1 MDALC
6 HGKSGVIFC
15 QPRHTDA
22 GPAGKAAGV
31 GDFHMGNNSSR
42 GNLKGNR
49 KVLLHSA
56 CDWAAAGN
64 KETRPPAKR
73 QCHCQNSLSPLLV

>member
-6 HGKSGVIFC
+6 HGESGVIFC

-42 GNLKGNR
+42 GEPKGEQR
-49 KVLLHSA
+49 G
-56 CDWAAAGN
+56 AAAFG
-64 KETRPPAKR
+64 
-73 QCHCQNSLSPLLV
+73 L